1 MVTALWYMHRYST
14 GAELPIIADSYGNL
28 FPRKEYCTTICKISS
43 LLLSDEVTAIKSDPR
58 APKLYCLRL
67 ERVCGKGCRAVPLQ
81 GYMLLYLM
89 PREPV
94 LYEIWYTCIID

>member
-1 MVTALWYMHRYST
+1 MHRYST
-14 GAELPIIADSYGNL
+14 GAELPIIANSYLNL
-28 FPRKEYCTTICKISS
+28 FRGKEYCTRICKISS
-43 LLLSDEVTAIKSDPR
+43 SLPLDEVTAIESDPH

-67 ERVCGKGCRAVPLQ
+67 ERVRGRGRRAVPLQ